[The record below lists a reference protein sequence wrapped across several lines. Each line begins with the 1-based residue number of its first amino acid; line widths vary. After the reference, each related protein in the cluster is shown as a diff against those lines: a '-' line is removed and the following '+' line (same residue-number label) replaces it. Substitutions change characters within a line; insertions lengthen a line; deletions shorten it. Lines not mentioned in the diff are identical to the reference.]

1 MTIGDW
7 RLVTDQLMHDMGALM
22 GEMTQEG
29 TLVRTAGLRPTR
41 EGVRVRL
48 SKGQLSTSDGPFTET
63 KEVIGGR
70 AFGHALNARYNRQ
83 P

>member
-29 TLVRTAGLRPTR
+29 TLV
-41 EGVRVRL
+41 
-48 SKGQLSTSDGPFTET
+48 TET